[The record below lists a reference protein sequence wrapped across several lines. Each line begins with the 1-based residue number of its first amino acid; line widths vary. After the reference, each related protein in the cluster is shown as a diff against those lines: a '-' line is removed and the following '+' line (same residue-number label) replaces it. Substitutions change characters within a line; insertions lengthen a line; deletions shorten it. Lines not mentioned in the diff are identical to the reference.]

1 MENLSTRTSWQDLK
15 DYMRQAGDIMYTN
28 THDRRSGEVSR
39 FSLYFDSLFVLYCIY
54 YLWRTI
60 VTFQGIVEFGS
71 RSDMEWALDKL
82 DGSEL
87 DGRKIRLMEEGK
99 RSRSR

>member
-1 MENLSTRTSWQDLK
+1 M
-15 DYMRQAGDIMYTN
+15 I
-28 THDRRSGEVSR
+28 
-39 FSLYFDSLFVLYCIY
+39 LYLYWYCIY